1 MKVCLIDNYDSFTYN
16 VEHLLKA
23 QDVQVEVIRNDQI
36 SVDEL
41 DIGFYD
47 AFVLGPGPS
56 NPSKAGICNDLI
68 KHFYKVKP
76 ILGICLGHQ

>member
-16 VEHLLKA
+16 VEHLLKT

-41 DIGFYD
+41 DIGIYD
-47 AFVLGPGPS
+47 AMREY
-56 NPSKAGICNDLI
+56 ATI
-68 KHFYKVKP
+68 
-76 ILGICLGHQ
+76 

>member
-16 VEHLLKA
+16 VEHLLKT

-41 DIGFYD
+41 DLSNYD
-47 AFVLGPGPS
+47 AFVLGLS
-56 NPSKAGICNDLI
+56 LI
-68 KHFYKVKP
+68 HISEPTRPY
-76 ILGICLGHQ
+76 

>member
-16 VEHLLKA
+16 VEHLLKT

-41 DIGFYD
+41 DLSNYD
-47 AFVLGPGPS
+47 AFVRPLLS
-56 NPSKAGICNDLI
+56 ESVVLD
-68 KHFYKVKP
+68 KVF
-76 ILGICLGHQ
+76 L